1 MSGGL
6 PGYSVVA
13 LPLFVDLNVVLCRS
27 LETLLW
33 LKKVSVDISAD
44 SCLCPS
50 RVTEDAETRP
60 SSAGTQPPA
69 RLSTML
75 MTKVMSIVR
84 PRNAASAPERLPS
97 EFRGVAGT

>member
-50 RVTEDAETRP
+50 RVTEDTET
-60 SSAGTQPPA
+60 
-69 RLSTML
+69 
-75 MTKVMSIVR
+75 
-84 PRNAASAPERLPS
+84 
-97 EFRGVAGT
+97 